1 MTALNIVG
9 VSGGLSVPSRTLA
22 LVELAVDA
30 ITQAAPASMRT
41 SSSVID
47 IGSLRHIGLARSRA
61 DVLPEEEQALRAVE
75 NADLLVVGTPV
86 YKGSYTGLFKHFV
99 DLLEYRSLIGTP
111 VALLAIGGSD
121 RHALVIEH
129 QLRPLFAFF
138 QAQPLGTG
146 LFVSE
151 RELVDGRFA
160 SVPAQQRFDRLV
172 EEAARAAHAH
182 LHQHPRLNETAA

>member
-22 LVELAVDA
+22 LVELTVDA
-30 ITQAAPASMRT
+30 ITQAAAASMRT
-41 SSSVID
+41 SSRVID

-172 EEAARAAHAH
+172 EEAARAAQAH
-182 LHQHPRLNETAA
+182 LHLHPRLNETAA